1 MALSRSNISNE
12 GIEMIREQ
20 QPAISLFS
28 IGMVALGALSV
39 IYRDFA
45 FDWQPVPAFQP
56 GRDVLAVA
64 CGLFMVAASVGLL
77 FRATAAIAVR
87 AIFPFL
93 LAWLCLKLPAV
104 IAVPR
109 IEGVWIGFGEIGM
122 LLAGGWVLFAR
133 LSGLEESTVFRHIT
147 GTKGIRIAQILFG
160 VAVIPVGLGHIF
172 YTPITASL
180 VPSWMPFRTG
190 LAYLTGFGQIACG
203 LAVLF
208 SIFPRAAALI
218 ETGMLA
224 LFAFLVWGPDTWIAG
239 TPKLAGTPAGARF
252 PLTAFLITWVIG
264 ASALLIANSSA
275 SKTVE
280 LLRLGGRGSRKA
292 DPAGSLK
299 EASQ

>member
-1 MALSRSNISNE
+1 
-12 GIEMIREQ
+12 MIREQ

-28 IGMVALGALSV
+28 IGMIGLGALSA

-45 FDWQPVPAFQP
+45 FDWQPVPAFHP

-64 CGLFMVAASVGLL
+64 CGLFMVAVSVGLL
-77 FRATAAIAVR
+77 FRATAAIATR

-93 LAWLCLKLPAV
+93 LAWLCLKIPAV

-133 LSGLEESTVFRHIT
+133 LSGLEESTFFRHIT
-147 GTKGIRIAQILFG
+147 GTKGIRIAQIIFRL
-160 VAVIPVGLGHIF
+160 AVLPVGLGHIF
-172 YTPITASL
+172 YGEITATL
-180 VPSWMPFRTG
+180 VPAWMPFRTG

-208 SIFPRAAALI
+208 SIFPRAAAQI
-218 ETGMLA
+218 ETVMLA
-224 LFAFLVWGPDTWIAG
+224 LFAFLVWGPDTWIAA
-239 TPKLAGTPAGARF
+239 TPKLSGTPPGARF

-264 ASALLIANSSA
+264 ASALLIANNSA

-280 LLRLGGRGSRKA
+280 LLRFRGGSRRQA
-292 DPAGSLK
+292 DPTGSLK
-299 EASQ
+299 ATSR

>member
-1 MALSRSNISNE
+1 MESE
-12 GIEMIREQ
+12 
-20 QPAISLFS
+20 QPAISIFS
-28 IGMVALGALSV
+28 IGMIGLGVLSA

-45 FDWQPVPAFQP
+45 FDWQPVPAFHP
-56 GRDVLAVA
+56 GRDVLAIA
-64 CGLFMVAASVGLL
+64 CGLFMVTVSVGLL
-77 FRATAAIAVR
+77 FRVTAAIAAR

-93 LAWLCLKLPAV
+93 LAWLCLKMPAV

-133 LSGLEESTVFRHIT
+133 LSGLSELAFFRHIT
-147 GTKGIRIAQILFG
+147 GTKGIRIAQIIFG
-160 VAVIPVGLGHIF
+160 LAVLPVGLGHIF
-172 YTPITASL
+172 YVEITATL

-208 SIFPRAAALI
+208 SVLPRVAAQI
-218 ETGMLA
+218 ETVMLA

-264 ASALLIANSSA
+264 ASALLIANNSA

-280 LLRLGGRGSRKA
+280 LLRFGGGSRRQA

-299 EASQ
+299 GAS